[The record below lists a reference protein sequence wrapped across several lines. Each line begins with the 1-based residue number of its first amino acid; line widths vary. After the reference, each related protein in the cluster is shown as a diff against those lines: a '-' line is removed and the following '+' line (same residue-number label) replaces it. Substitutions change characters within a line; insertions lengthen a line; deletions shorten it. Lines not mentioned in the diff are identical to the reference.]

1 MPDETAPLPAPSLY
15 EKLRQRRGLMQFIKF
30 GIVGFSGLAI
40 NLVLFTILQ
49 QAVPHH
55 DQALQYY
62 SIFSISFL
70 GGGVSNYFLNRKWT
84 FRSDAH
90 AGREGAQFITVSVIA
105 LLFSYLISFLVSP
118 HLGHGHR
125 TWFIATCGA
134 ILVNFFVNKYWT
146 FRGR

>member
-1 MPDETAPLPAPSLY
+1 MPDETASLPAPSIY

-30 GIVGFSGLAI
+30 GIVGFSGLAV

-55 DQALQYY
+55 DQGLQYY
-62 SIFSISFL
+62 SIFSVSFL
-70 GGGVSNYFLNRKWT
+70 AGGVSNYVLNRKWT

-90 AGREGAQFITVSVIA
+90 AGRESAQFITVSVIA

-134 ILVNFFVNKYWT
+134 ILVNFFINKYWT